1 MYNINTFVGED
12 VLSSGY
18 KFTKPFIMV
27 FILKNYMG

>member
-1 MYNINTFVGED
+1 VGED